1 MAGVSYENPSPEE
14 DQPMLSDHPCYAA
27 MPTPDLDRLR
37 RFYEDVLGFVPR
49 EENPAGVFYDAGD
62 GSFFVVTRS
71 SGKASGD
78 HTQLGFR
85 VTGID
90 AEVADLQR
98 RGVAF
103 EEYET
108 PKTVDGIATIP
119 IGRAAW
125 FKDPDGNLIAMLE
138 LAEG

>member
-1 MAGVSYENPSPEE
+1 MAGVSYENRLAQEVP
-14 DQPMLSDHPCYAA
+14 PMLSDHPAYAA
-27 MPTPDLDRLR
+27 MPTQDLDGLR

-49 EENPAGVFYDAGD
+49 DVNPAGVFYDAG
-62 GSFFVVTRS
+62 GGTFFVVTRS

-85 VTGID
+85 ITGID
-90 AEVADLQR
+90 AEVADLKR
-98 RGVAF
+98 RGVVF

-108 PKTVDGIATIP
+108 PKTVDGIATLP

-125 FKDPDGNLIAMLE
+125 FRDPDGNLIAMLE
-138 LAEG
+138 YGAG